1 VILFASFL
9 GTFVPMTMNKFKINP
24 ALATGPF
31 VTTLNDIIGITIYF
45 LVGRML
51 YGVF

>member
-1 VILFASFL
+1 VIIFASFM
-9 GTFVPMTMNKFKINP
+9 GTFVPLTLNRFKINP

-45 LVGRML
+45 LIGHLL
-51 YGVF
+51 YGTF